1 MSNISMRKKE
11 KKVSKK
17 IGTFDFS
24 MFDSRRLTDKICQ
37 KTNTSSLIR
46 IVLMTA
52 AGMSCP
58 GAYKGTGIHSIWWT
72 IVFSMEYS
80 VLGLHSELSL
90 PGVELCV

>member
-52 AGMSCP
+52 AGMS
-58 GAYKGTGIHSIWWT
+58 GGIERDRNSQYMVDDNI
-72 IVFSMEYS
+72 
-80 VLGLHSELSL
+80 
-90 PGVELCV
+90 